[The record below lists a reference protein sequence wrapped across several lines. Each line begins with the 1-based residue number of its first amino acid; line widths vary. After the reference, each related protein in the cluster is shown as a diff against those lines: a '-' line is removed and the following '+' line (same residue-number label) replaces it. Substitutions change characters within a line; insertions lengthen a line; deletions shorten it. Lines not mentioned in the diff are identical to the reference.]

1 MPFTGTDIIKIILA
15 IFLPPLGVFLERGC
29 GADLLI
35 NILLTCLG
43 YIPGIIHALYVNSD
57 HLAPDLNLCNNRI
70 RLAPMDLVGTLPPEL
85 LAVFDADEGSF
96 AASSAAY
103 ETARRQVLEL
113 AGEGAFDQSL
123 KLKRTLDEEERL
135 AEYYLRNHNR
145 LASVPDDLRES
156 LQRASSRILRCE
168 YHLYM
173 LNSSTPLRYNPFLS
187 HWVEIV
193 RAWDRKVGELQGQHS
208 LNTELLFPLQTRRDF
223 VVLILQG
230 IPSKDLEQESPQSI
244 TRRIAGDTT
253 DLEPFDVRPYVKLLE
268 EEGIYEKTPELEAED
283 RNQLDDVQETD
294 TATTAAD
301 SFGLEPAAR
310 TRAEDKSKAPHAEP
324 FKHAPLES
332 LVDLPIDLPSLE
344 LINNRLSDQ
353 SLSADE
359 ASGFVRTY
367 IQHSLRDIER
377 RSKNVPTDD
386 ETITADTPYTDP
398 DSQTRALKLL
408 VLFIKNLIRKSIV
421 APEQIYYE
429 IQEICVR
436 YIWVKEVRDFR
447 NFMETGV

>member
-1 MPFTGTDIIKIILA
+1 MPFTGSDIIKIILA
-15 IFLPPLGVFLERGC
+15 IFLPPVGVFLERGC

-57 HLAPDLNLCNNRI
+57 HLAPDLNLLMQQQAAWVNATPTLRPELRGVSNNDERI
-70 RLAPMDLVGTLPPEL
+70 RLASMDLVGMLPPEL

-113 AGEGAFDQSL
+113 AGEDAFDQSL
-123 KLKRTLDEEERL
+123 RLKRTLDEEERL
-135 AEYYLRNHNR
+135 AEYYLRNHNH
-145 LASVPDDLRES
+145 LASVPDDLREP

-173 LNSSTPLRYNPFLS
+173 LNSNTPLKYNPFLS

-193 RAWDRKVGELQGQHS
+193 RGWDRKVGELQGQHS
-208 LNTELLFPLQTRRDF
+208 LNTELLFPLRTRRDF

-230 IPSKDLEQESPQSI
+230 IP
-244 TRRIAGDTT
+244 
-253 DLEPFDVRPYVKLLE
+253 
-268 EEGIYEKTPELEAED
+268 
-283 RNQLDDVQETD
+283 
-294 TATTAAD
+294 
-301 SFGLEPAAR
+301 
-310 TRAEDKSKAPHAEP
+310 
-324 FKHAPLES
+324 FK
-332 LVDLPIDLPSLE
+332 
-344 LINNRLSDQ
+344 LINDRLSDQ

-367 IQHSLRDIER
+367 IQHSLRDTER

-386 ETITADTPYTDP
+386 ETTTADTPYTDP

-408 VLFIKNLIRKSIV
+408 VLFVKNLIRKSIV